1 MAGVI
6 ILKNRWHYDRDS
18 NDKYMQRPGHETK
31 TWDASSLT
39 SYIIQD
45 LRTTCHLLDYNNR
58 SNPREDIYAQTACR
72 REGNR
77 LLLVIIFGGRNP
89 DRFFPMAIRMCEV
102 LNDRKKLKNEKTS
115 FFIPAPPLRV
125 VVS

>member
-1 MAGVI
+1 VGRHPYGRSNNFKEIGSVTTET
-6 ILKNRWHYDRDS
+6 L
-18 NDKYMQRPGHETK
+18 NDKYMQRPGYETK

-39 SYIIQD
+39 SYITQG

-77 LLLVIIFGGRNP
+77 LLLVMFFGGRNP
-89 DRFFPMAIRMCEV
+89 DRFFPMTI
-102 LNDRKKLKNEKTS
+102 
-115 FFIPAPPLRV
+115 
-125 VVS
+125 